1 MIRLATHGSNVKKP
15 ALVDGVH
22 KSRSNRRYVRN
33 LSSRRY
39 AVFFPAFTRAHL
51 ALCAAAIFLRAAAD
65 SVRLPRI
72 GTTFAVARTL
82 AHRALWAAA
91 ILARPAADIFLLPVP
106 FPDAEPR
113 AASAAPIR
121 RSSLARR
128 SRSCSNNW
136 TTPDK
141 LDIGSPSRVIVA
153 NYFPRPSV
161 SKVDLGLG
169 WLMRL

>member
-1 MIRLATHGSNVKKP
+1 
-15 ALVDGVH
+15 VDGVH

-91 ILARPAADIFLLPVP
+91 ILARPAADIFLLPAP

-141 LDIGSPSRVIVA
+141 LDIEFPLANDCNKVIIEA
-153 NYFPRPSV
+153 STWQSQPRMDTWLSV
-161 SKVDLGLG
+161 ELLQSKEAHE
-169 WLMRL
+169 